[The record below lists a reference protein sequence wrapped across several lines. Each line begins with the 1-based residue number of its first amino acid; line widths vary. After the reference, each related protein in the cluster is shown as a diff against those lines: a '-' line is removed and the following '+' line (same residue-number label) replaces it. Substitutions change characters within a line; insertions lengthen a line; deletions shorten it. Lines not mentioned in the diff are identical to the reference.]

1 MDIFSVI
8 SLLGGLAMF
17 LYGMEVMG
25 DGLKNASGSALKKV
39 LGKATQ
45 NIVLGVITGMLV
57 TAVIQSSTATIVL
70 TVGLISAGIL
80 NLKQAVSIVMGAN
93 IGTTVTAQIIR
104 LMDIDSSGNVIL
116 QFFKPETLAPVA
128 LIIGILLIMFIK
140 LPNSK
145 TTGEIFVGFGILFAG
160 LLNMT
165 AAVEPLSESPEFIDL
180 MQRFG
185 DKPFLA
191 LMVGLVLT
199 VIIQSS
205 SAMVGMIQALSVTG
219 AMTFNLIYPMIMG
232 INLGTCVTTALVC
245 SIGSSKDAKRVGVV
259 HIAFNVLG
267 TILFMIVMEL
277 IKGFGGF
284 PDLWQSTVNSGGIA
298 NFQTLFNLI
307 TAVILVPFAGYLV
320 KLSMAIVKPDVV
332 NEEDKAYLPVPDAK
346 LYEVPKLAL
355 SEAKKAIAR
364 MGEVAFKNLKRSCM
378 LLEVFDERRVSVINE
393 NEDNMDVFT
402 DSMDTYLVDLSKH
415 VETDADSQRI
425 TTLMQTSTNFERIGD
440 HAINI
445 MEVAQSVNEGKLE
458 FSQSANEE
466 FEVVKDAVFEIT
478 TMAIAAFAHMDSDIA
493 RRIEPLEEVIDD
505 MVLNLK
511 DRHIERL
518 KRGECTTANG
528 MAFVEALT
536 NLERIADQCSNVAL
550 LVLSESDK
558 AILGNHHAYV
568 RELHKGG
575 DEIYNEEV
583 AKRKKQYLSRL
594 EQ

>member
-185 DKPFLA
+185 DKLFLA

-307 TAVILVPFAGYLV
+307 TAVVLVPFAGYLV

>member
-1 MDIFSVI
+1 
-8 SLLGGLAMF
+8 
-17 LYGMEVMG
+17 
-25 DGLKNASGSALKKV
+25 
-39 LGKATQ
+39 
-45 NIVLGVITGMLV
+45 MLV

-307 TAVILVPFAGYLV
+307 TAVVLVPFAGYLV

>member
-307 TAVILVPFAGYLV
+307 TAVVLVPFAGYLV

-332 NEEDKAYLPVPDAK
+332 NEEDKAYLTVPDAK

>member
-93 IGTTVTAQIIR
+93 KGTTVTAQIIR

-307 TAVILVPFAGYLV
+307 TAVVLVPFAGYLV